1 MKVNH
6 TIASLDKS
14 TGGPARSVTHLI
26 SEVLD
31 ISKDISLDLTT
42 LSSES
47 PIIKSFNKENSNIFF
62 FKNKIKFKNS
72 YDLYHAQGIW
82 QIPMHH
88 MVKEATKNN
97 KPYIITIRGML
108 EPWSLKQSCMKKK
121 IALKLYQF
129 KDLKK
134 ATCLHATADMEVD
147 SIRALGLKNP
157 IAMIPNGINIDQFPK
172 EIPLKSMKNKKILFL
187 SRIHPKKGIENL
199 IEAWL
204 NIEVDIKKGWRVD
217 IVGNGDKEYIGEL
230 KRIITKEKL
239 QEEIFILPPVFG
251 LKKVRLYREASLF
264 VLPTFSENFGVVI
277 AEALASYTP
286 VITTKGAPWEDLESY
301 NCGWWI
307 EIGVNPLI
315 SALEVAMS
323 CSNEDIIEKGK
334 NGRKLIEE
342 KYSIASVAKKM
353 LSLYSWVLEK
363 TDQPSFI
370 NTI

>member
-31 ISKDISLDLTT
+31 LSKDVSLDLTT
-42 LSSES
+42 LSSKS
-47 PIIKSFNKENSNIFF
+47 PIIQSFNKENSNIFF
-62 FKNKIKFKNS
+62 FKNKIKFKKS

-88 MVKEATKNN
+88 MVKEARKNN

-108 EPWSLKQSCMKKK
+108 EPWSLKQSCIKKK

-134 ATCLHATADMEVD
+134 ATCLHATADMEVNT
-147 SIRALGLKNP
+147 IRALGLKNP

-172 EIPLKSMKNKKILFL
+172 EMPLKSIKKKKILFL

-204 NIEVDIKKGWRVD
+204 NVEVDIKKKWRLD
-217 IVGNGDKEYIGEL
+217 IVGNGDKEYIEKL
-230 KRIITKEKL
+230 KKIIKKEKL

-251 LKKVRLYREASLF
+251 LKKVSLYREASLF

-286 VITTKGAPWEDLESY
+286 VITTKGAPWEDLEGY
-301 NCGWWI
+301 DCGWWI
-307 EIGVNPLI
+307 DIGVKPLI
-315 SALEVAMS
+315 DCLQLAMS
-323 CSNEDIIEKGK
+323 CKKEEILIKGK

-342 KYSIASVAKKM
+342 KYSIRSVAEKM
-353 LSLYSWVLEK
+353 LQLYDWILNNGK
-363 TDQPSFI
+363 KPNFI
-370 NTI
+370 NLL